1 MYRCIKMATLL
12 VVMLLLPAVA
22 TAQVAQASITG
33 VVRDSSG
40 AVLPGVTVEAASP
53 VLIEKVR
60 SVVTDGSG
68 QYRIVDLLPGTY
80 AVTFTLAGFST
91 VRREGVE
98 LIGSLTAT
106 VNIDLRVGAL
116 EETITVTGESP
127 IVDVQSARRQQVIDG
142 NVLQEIPTSRSYN
155 NVLQIVPGIVAGDG
169 QVQLRPTMLLFTAAG
184 GNAQDGRLTVDG
196 INTGASRGGSG
207 VSGYVPDMQN
217 VSEVL
222 FTMSG
227 NLGEAETGGPQ
238 MQIVPRSGGNRFTG
252 SFFATGVNE
261 AMQDSNFTPEL
272 LRVLTAPAKVLHLYD
287 FQASVGGPIKKDNI
301 WFFFNWR
308 EVGSGDAQPGIFA
321 NRNAGDPTKWTYDPD
336 LSRQARIDQTRK
348 IMALRLTWQATPRN
362 KFTVFYDNQPNCTN
376 SGWTDQ
382 DDACHSAIDGW
393 VQGGSQVN
401 GFFGPGP
408 NAPETG
414 DYSLNPQRVQ
424 QVKWQSPATSR
435 LLLEAGFGIYASRWG
450 YEERPGNPTRNLVRV
465 QEQFG
470 SLPNLKYRSS
480 NWPNGRIGAHTWN
493 ASASYVTG
501 AHNMKFGYQ
510 GAFHRDIDNLF
521 TIISN
526 DQRLSYRFGNT
537 IPNQLTMDAGP
548 WRRQVRTEYMAFYA
562 QEQWTRDRLTL
573 QGALRY
579 DRAWS
584 YFPEQTVGPDR
595 FIPNAITFPTTKG
608 IDTYNDISPRVGAAY
623 DLFGNGRTSVK
634 FNIGRYLAPATN
646 DGRYVL
652 LNPAQLMVTQTNRA
666 WTDGNGNYSPDCDLM
681 NPADQNNLTSGGDR
695 CGPWTDQNFG
705 KARPATAYDPELV
718 TGWGVR
724 PADWQLGAAVQHELM
739 PRISL
744 EVSYIRRWWHGFQNR
759 DVTDNLLRTAAD
771 YDKFSV
777 VAPAD
782 PRLPDGGGYVVEGI
796 YDQNTSRIPF
806 GVSENIIQA
815 AEAIGN
821 FDRYFDG
828 FGVTVSARLRNGLT
842 LQGGTSTGR
851 LVEDICDVRDQV
863 PETNLINLA
872 TPTYPWC
879 RQTEPML
886 TQVKALGSYTIPKI
900 DVLVAGTFSSRPGVA
915 LQANRVYTS
924 QEVAQWLG
932 RPLAGGTA
940 NITVNVLEPNTMFGD
955 RIDQLDFRIAKILRF
970 GRTRTNVAL
979 DLVNALNSHDVLSYN
994 PLLNATW
1001 PTPTAVLTAR
1011 LMRISAQ
1018 IDF

>member
-1 MYRCIKMATLL
+1 MYRCIKTATLL
-12 VVMLLLPAVA
+12 VALLLLPAVA

-80 AVTFTLAGFST
+80 AVTFTLTGFST

-106 VNIDLRVGAL
+106 INIDLRVGAL

-287 FQASVGGPIKKDNI
+287 FQASVGGPIKKDNL

-414 DYSLNPQRVQ
+414 DYSLNP
-424 QVKWQSPATSR
+424 
-435 LLLEAGFGIYASRWG
+435 
-450 YEERPGNPTRNLVRV
+450 
-465 QEQFG
+465 
-470 SLPNLKYRSS
+470 
-480 NWPNGRIGAHTWN
+480 
-493 ASASYVTG
+493 
-501 AHNMKFGYQ
+501 
-510 GAFHRDIDNLF
+510 
-521 TIISN
+521 
-526 DQRLSYRFGNT
+526 
-537 IPNQLTMDAGP
+537 
-548 WRRQVRTEYMAFYA
+548 
-562 QEQWTRDRLTL
+562 
-573 QGALRY
+573 
-579 DRAWS
+579 
-584 YFPEQTVGPDR
+584 
-595 FIPNAITFPTTKG
+595 
-608 IDTYNDISPRVGAAY
+608 
-623 DLFGNGRTSVK
+623 
-634 FNIGRYLAPATN
+634 
-646 DGRYVL
+646 
-652 LNPAQLMVTQTNRA
+652 
-666 WTDGNGNYSPDCDLM
+666 
-681 NPADQNNLTSGGDR
+681 
-695 CGPWTDQNFG
+695 
-705 KARPATAYDPELV
+705 
-718 TGWGVR
+718 
-724 PADWQLGAAVQHELM
+724 
-739 PRISL
+739 
-744 EVSYIRRWWHGFQNR
+744 
-759 DVTDNLLRTAAD
+759 
-771 YDKFSV
+771 
-777 VAPAD
+777 
-782 PRLPDGGGYVVEGI
+782 
-796 YDQNTSRIPF
+796 
-806 GVSENIIQA
+806 
-815 AEAIGN
+815 
-821 FDRYFDG
+821 
-828 FGVTVSARLRNGLT
+828 
-842 LQGGTSTGR
+842 
-851 LVEDICDVRDQV
+851 
-863 PETNLINLA
+863 
-872 TPTYPWC
+872 
-879 RQTEPML
+879 
-886 TQVKALGSYTIPKI
+886 
-900 DVLVAGTFSSRPGVA
+900 
-915 LQANRVYTS
+915 
-924 QEVAQWLG
+924 
-932 RPLAGGTA
+932 
-940 NITVNVLEPNTMFGD
+940 
-955 RIDQLDFRIAKILRF
+955 
-970 GRTRTNVAL
+970 
-979 DLVNALNSHDVLSYN
+979 
-994 PLLNATW
+994 
-1001 PTPTAVLTAR
+1001 
-1011 LMRISAQ
+1011 
-1018 IDF
+1018 

>member
-1 MYRCIKMATLL
+1 
-12 VVMLLLPAVA
+12 
-22 TAQVAQASITG
+22 
-33 VVRDSSG
+33 
-40 AVLPGVTVEAASP
+40 
-53 VLIEKVR
+53 
-60 SVVTDGSG
+60 
-68 QYRIVDLLPGTY
+68 
-80 AVTFTLAGFST
+80 
-91 VRREGVE
+91 
-98 LIGSLTAT
+98 
-106 VNIDLRVGAL
+106 
-116 EETITVTGESP
+116 
-127 IVDVQSARRQQVIDG
+127 
-142 NVLQEIPTSRSYN
+142 
-155 NVLQIVPGIVAGDG
+155 
-169 QVQLRPTMLLFTAAG
+169 
-184 GNAQDGRLTVDG
+184 
-196 INTGASRGGSG
+196 
-207 VSGYVPDMQN
+207 
-217 VSEVL
+217 
-222 FTMSG
+222 
-227 NLGEAETGGPQ
+227 
-238 MQIVPRSGGNRFTG
+238 
-252 SFFATGVNE
+252 
-261 AMQDSNFTPEL
+261 
-272 LRVLTAPAKVLHLYD
+272 
-287 FQASVGGPIKKDNI
+287 
-301 WFFFNWR
+301 
-308 EVGSGDAQPGIFA
+308 
-321 NRNAGDPTKWTYDPD
+321 
-336 LSRQARIDQTRK
+336 
-348 IMALRLTWQATPRN
+348 
-362 KFTVFYDNQPNCTN
+362 
-376 SGWTDQ
+376 
-382 DDACHSAIDGW
+382 
-393 VQGGSQVN
+393 
-401 GFFGPGP
+401 
-408 NAPETG
+408 
-414 DYSLNPQRVQ
+414 
-424 QVKWQSPATSR
+424 
-435 LLLEAGFGIYASRWG
+435 
-450 YEERPGNPTRNLVRV
+450 V

-526 DQRLSYRFGNT
+526 DHRLTYRFGNG

-623 DLFGNGRTSVK
+623 DLFGNGRTSIK

-681 NPADQNNLTSGGDR
+681 NPADQNNLASGGDR
-695 CGPWTDQNFG
+695 CGPWSDQNFG

-739 PRISL
+739 PRVSL

-771 YDKFSV
+771 YDQFSV
-777 VAPAD
+777 LAPAD

-806 GVSENIIQA
+806 GVSQNIIKA

-851 LVEDICDVRDQV
+851 LVEDICEVREQV
-863 PETNLINLA
+863 PETNLLNLA

-924 QEVAQWLG
+924 AEVAQWLG
-932 RPLAGGTA
+932 RPLAGGVQ
-940 NITVNVLEPNTMFGD
+940 NITVNVLEPNTLYGD